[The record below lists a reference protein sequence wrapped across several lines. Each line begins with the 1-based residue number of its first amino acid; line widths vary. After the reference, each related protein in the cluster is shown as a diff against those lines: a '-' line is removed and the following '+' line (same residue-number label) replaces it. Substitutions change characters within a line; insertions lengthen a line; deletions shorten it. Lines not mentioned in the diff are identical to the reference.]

1 MNKKNNRKGFTIV
14 ELVIVIAVI
23 AILATV
29 LVPTFGNV
37 IDKANESKAVQAAR
51 NAYTEYLI
59 DNAQNGA
66 EDLVVFVDATHVYV
80 VDAGNFIVDD
90 NDNLKNY
97 GDYATAI
104 GEDSIEADD
113 GYQWPTT
120 APTELAVVA
129 VEEVPAQNPTP

>member
-37 IDKANESKAVQAAR
+37 ITKANESKAVQAAR
-51 NAYTEYLI
+51 NEYTEYMI
-59 DNAQNGA
+59 DHAQEGKFDA
-66 EDLVVFVDATHVYV
+66 IIYIDATHVYA
-80 VDAGNFIVDD
+80 VDDGNFVTE

-97 GDYATAI
+97 GSYAAATTDLEAAEGYEWPETATEGVI
-104 GEDSIEADD
+104 RQVEA
-113 GYQWPTT
+113 
-120 APTELAVVA
+120 E
-129 VEEVPAQNPTP
+129 